1 MCVCVCVCVCVR
13 VRVRVCLFMC
23 VRTCVRLQET
33 DFLHSTFHLY
43 DSEEEEVEETI
54 EPSDH
59 M

>member
-1 MCVCVCVCVCVR
+1 MCVWGGGGGAWGRACACAC
-13 VRVRVCLFMC
+13 MC
-23 VRTCVRLQET
+23 FRTCVRLQET